1 MKNKYGYIS
10 NSSSTSFLV
19 AEDLTDKGIV
29 CCLLSRL
36 MVRMIAVRLV
46 NEYFA
51 FFDNNRIGM
60 ERQKRI
66 DWLMRHTDHIY
77 ATQMLDETSEIYIKK
92 NGKNKKISSIAYLYG
107 DSDKPYNDKSHKIL
121 DKGKHSVWILND
133 DCPDMDLGVPLVEA
147 CERINDICGEQVAFK
162 VELNHVKLWKPGHEP
177 GGRFDLL

>member
-92 NGKNKKISSIAYLYG
+92 NGKKRVTQTEKK
-107 DSDKPYNDKSHKIL
+107 
-121 DKGKHSVWILND
+121 
-133 DCPDMDLGVPLVEA
+133 
-147 CERINDICGEQVAFK
+147 
-162 VELNHVKLWKPGHEP
+162 KLP
-177 GGRFDLL
+177 